1 MQNGNF
7 KSKTNRL
14 STENELHLNQGHTIK
29 TIAMF
34 AQYFSSA
41 TFLTVLIK
49 KKNLMGL
56 LSFVNIIVLLLF
68 FFQNSYKRCDV
79 VAVYC

>member
-49 KKNLMGL
+49 KKKN
-56 LSFVNIIVLLLF
+56 
-68 FFQNSYKRCDV
+68 
-79 VAVYC
+79 

>member
-49 KKNLMGL
+49 KKKINETFEFCQHHC
-56 LSFVNIIVLLLF
+56 FVVVF
-68 FFQNSYKRCDV
+68 FSKFLQKM
-79 VAVYC
+79 